1 MNNNT
6 MILILVALVLM
17 SAFFSATETAFSSL
31 NKIKLKNQ
39 ANNGDKHALKT
50 YNLSENYSRL
60 ISTILIGN
68 NIVNILMTSLATVL
82 FVKLLGEDLGVTYST
97 IIITV
102 TVLIFG
108 EITPKTIAKEMPEA
122 FAMAVTP
129 VISVLVTLLKPIT
142 FIFDQLKRLIS
153 YVFKVESDDTYSS
166 DEFITIVEEAHNE
179 GEMDDHEADLLTNAI
194 EFNDLDVKEIL
205 TPRVDVVA
213 VDIRDSLDE
222 IEKKFRESGF
232 SRLPVY
238 RDNVDN
244 IIGVLH
250 EKDFYYL
257 YYTKT
262 KTSLKQILQRVI
274 YTSPHVKISALLRQ
288 LQSSKS
294 HLAVVIDEYGGTAG
308 IITMEDILEEL
319 VGEIYDEHDEI
330 EEFYKK
336 IDDNTYLVKGDLDI
350 DDMFEYF
357 NIVTKEEYDFVTT
370 SGWVIHNCDCIPQI
384 GQEFDFENLHITVTD
399 ADAKKVNEIK
409 VEIKEPDNEE
419 SNDSHF
425 MMFNKKD
432 KESD

>member
-39 ANNGDKHALKT
+39 ANNGDKRALKT

-129 VISVLVTLLKPIT
+129 VISVLVTLLTPIT

-222 IEKKFRESGF
+222 IEKKFKR
-232 SRLPVY
+232 
-238 RDNVDN
+238 
-244 IIGVLH
+244 II
-250 EKDFYYL
+250 
-257 YYTKT
+257 
-262 KTSLKQILQRVI
+262 
-274 YTSPHVKISALLRQ
+274 
-288 LQSSKS
+288 
-294 HLAVVIDEYGGTAG
+294 
-308 IITMEDILEEL
+308 
-319 VGEIYDEHDEI
+319 
-330 EEFYKK
+330 
-336 IDDNTYLVKGDLDI
+336 
-350 DDMFEYF
+350 
-357 NIVTKEEYDFVTT
+357 
-370 SGWVIHNCDCIPQI
+370 
-384 GQEFDFENLHITVTD
+384 
-399 ADAKKVNEIK
+399 
-409 VEIKEPDNEE
+409 
-419 SNDSHF
+419 
-425 MMFNKKD
+425 
-432 KESD
+432 

>member
-39 ANNGDKHALKT
+39 ANNGDKRALKT

-179 GEMDDHEADLLTNAI
+179 GEMDD
-194 EFNDLDVKEIL
+194 
-205 TPRVDVVA
+205 R
-213 VDIRDSLDE
+213 
-222 IEKKFRESGF
+222 
-232 SRLPVY
+232 
-238 RDNVDN
+238 
-244 IIGVLH
+244 
-250 EKDFYYL
+250 
-257 YYTKT
+257 
-262 KTSLKQILQRVI
+262 
-274 YTSPHVKISALLRQ
+274 
-288 LQSSKS
+288 SS
-294 HLAVVIDEYGGTAG
+294 
-308 IITMEDILEEL
+308 
-319 VGEIYDEHDEI
+319 
-330 EEFYKK
+330 
-336 IDDNTYLVKGDLDI
+336 
-350 DDMFEYF
+350 
-357 NIVTKEEYDFVTT
+357 
-370 SGWVIHNCDCIPQI
+370 
-384 GQEFDFENLHITVTD
+384 
-399 ADAKKVNEIK
+399 
-409 VEIKEPDNEE
+409 
-419 SNDSHF
+419 
-425 MMFNKKD
+425 
-432 KESD
+432 